1 MFVDSHC
8 HINFPELYARL
19 PEILR
24 GMAQNQ
30 VTHALCA
37 GVHLPE
43 FPRIREIA
51 EQYPNIYASV
61 GVHPNYRKT
70 VEPDVKT
77 LVKLADHPKVV
88 AIGEAGLDYYRH
100 QGDLD
105 WQRQRFR
112 IQIRAAKECSKPL
125 IIHARQARE
134 DALRIMREEG
144 AGLDKGGP
152 GGVMH
157 CFTDTLEMAEAAM
170 DMGFYISFS
179 GVVTYKATRD
189 LQEVA
194 RQIPLERMLIETDA
208 PYLSPEPHR
217 GKDNVPANVRLV
229 AKRIAELKKVPI
241 NRVGRQTSDNFFELF
256 KIPNPAQAA
265 QMAQS

>member
-1 MFVDSHC
+1 MFIDSHC

-19 PEILR
+19 PEIMR
-24 GMAQNQ
+24 SMAQNQ
-30 VTHALCA
+30 VTHALVA

-43 FPRIREIA
+43 FPRIRELV
-51 EQYPNIYASV
+51 EQYPNLYASV
-61 GVHPNYRKT
+61 GVHPNYKKT
-70 VEPDVKT
+70 VEPDIKT

-88 AIGEAGLDYYRH
+88 AIGEAGLDFYRH

-105 WQRQRFR
+105 WQRTRFR
-112 IQIRAAKECSKPL
+112 TQIRAAKECGKPL

-134 DALRIMREEG
+134 DTLRIMREEG
-144 AGLDKGGP
+144 AGTDKGGP

-157 CFTDTLEMAEAAM
+157 CFTDTLDMAQAAM

-179 GVVTYKATRD
+179 GVITYKNNRE

-194 RQIPLERMLIETDA
+194 REVPLERMLIETDA

-217 GKDNVPANVRLV
+217 GKDNEPANARLV
-229 AKRIAELKKVPI
+229 ARKIAELKKIPLG
-241 NRVGRQTSDNFFELF
+241 RVGHQTTENFFNLF
-256 KIPNPAQAA
+256 NILH
-265 QMAQS
+265 